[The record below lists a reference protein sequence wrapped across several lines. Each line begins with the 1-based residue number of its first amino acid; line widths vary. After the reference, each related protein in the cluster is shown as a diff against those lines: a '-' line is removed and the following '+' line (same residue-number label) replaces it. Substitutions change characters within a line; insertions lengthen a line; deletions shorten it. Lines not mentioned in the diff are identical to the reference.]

1 MNSQTRA
8 DAMSLEETPDDDNLA
23 AFEDDVE
30 TVDVDDQF
38 SEYEDEDTDV
48 EPSYDETPS
57 LAVDEALEQL
67 RVDNP
72 AAYKAL
78 SGLQEGYTKWNQF
91 SDEVENVRSMQT
103 ELQQTLEQL
112 STEAE
117 EVEDELPVAYTT
129 PSGVKIPEFPEGHQL
144 HGIDQEQWEL
154 THAMMDALGVK
165 PVHEI
170 EAAAEQ
176 RANTQAVQAAQDSY
190 IYDESV
196 AGVDA
201 FGDGFGKMVDGKLVL
216 TEEAQAAMRPIHQRL
231 YDPKRG
237 ISTHDLH
244 VLSLYANGELLT
256 KEQADNLG
264 AEENEVQQER
274 VTRRRRG
281 TVVSQAPAGRR
292 RPVIYDPKK
301 GDTLA
306 DAIKKAELQARR
318 EIRVP
323 RR

>member
-8 DAMSLEETPDDDNLA
+8 DEMSLQETPDEDLA

-30 TVDVDDQF
+30 TVDVDNQF
-38 SEYEDEDTDV
+38 PEYEDEDEDV
-48 EPSYDETPS
+48 EPSDDETPS

-78 SGLQEGYTKWNQF
+78 AGLQEGYTKWNQF
-91 SDEVENVRSMQT
+91 SDEVENVRTMQN
-103 ELQQTLEQL
+103 ELQDSLEQL
-112 STEAE
+112 SAE
-117 EVEDELPVAYTT
+117 EVENEEEAEVAYTT
-129 PSGVKIPEFPEGHQL
+129 TTGVKIPDFPEGHRL
-144 HGIDQEQWEL
+144 HGIDEEQWEL
-154 THAMMDALGVK
+154 TLAMMDALGVK
-165 PVHEI
+165 SVHEI

-176 RANTQAVQAAQDSY
+176 RADIQATESAQDGY
-190 IYDESV
+190 ILNQSK

-201 FGDGFGKMVDGKLVL
+201 FGEGFGEIVDGQLVL
-216 TEEAQAAMRPIHQRL
+216 TEEAQESIRPIHQRL

-244 VLSLYANGELLT
+244 VLSLYEKGDLLT
-256 KEQADNLG
+256 KEQADEQG
-264 AEENEVQQER
+264 AEEDEVRQER

-281 TVVSQAPAGRR
+281 TVVSQAPTGRR